1 MSCRIRLRDGGRPK
15 AWLGAAISLVGGLMS
30 SIRQADAQRAQA
42 RRERELEGFKN
53 TSSLA
58 ANMTT
63 QNSLTANANKAYQ
76 NMFRTQFRNGG
87 RLRNV
92 SGMVVQNGGVAQ
104 PIGNNTFLL
113 RGMSHDDTDS
123 KGRSGIYL
131 KLNGREVEAEGGEVL
146 HKDGNEFK
154 IISNRIGSNGESFA
168 NQVIDGANPNEVY
181 AEQEATKRRRLR
193 LGGFSSP
200 VREIAAYGWPTKVWN
215 TFLTRGSRM
224 LGFDRDNKEYQNALS
239 RAKAVVANI
248 PTEINGRRVSGVI
261 TNPEDLVEYNP
272 ITNTY
277 SVRNPYI
284 STGIAPS
291 GAFRVNPAKIARGVQ
306 QTTRIATSVRNSMR
320 GQIAANNARTAAKAT
335 EQANRAAAAIEAERR
350 AQAALKSIGATA
362 DNAQTVYR
370 NAYAGA
376 RTGSGSARDLIDLRR
391 LYTGNP
397 GLPPLGGVPEGSLN
411 FRTGI
416 NLGTNARKVLPYVAG
431 IGGAGTIIGGATYL
445 ARNNAS
451 NRTYPTTTPRIN
463 LGYTGVNP
471 SVLDSTK
478 VDSSLVV
485 PTDSI
490 VRDSTFIPVDS
501 IKVNGQQVN
510 TVLPNDTIV
519 ASLANPNSVTAVNTE
534 TDPLTLAEQQAGVVP
549 PTSTGPARVTTSN
562 TPTVTNSGTTTN
574 KPAQSSNS
582 MTAEERN
589 RILRQGFGPYT
600 TNYDNYGFLRT
611 DADTSYPNGVR
622 QDMQNR
628 VAADMTDLEYNP
640 NSGALEPSP
649 TVSVD
654 ESLPTNRL
662 GMRLST
668 GDWINAGVGV
678 LGSILSNSILQRS
691 LRNMG
696 NYTPLRPIPYQA
708 GKLVTNFSINPQ
720 LAEQERQRYEGF
732 RDIDR
737 TTASSVGNLA
747 RKNTINVSTTNAE
760 NQLFGQKQ
768 NIETELLNKDTLN
781 QQHISNMNT
790 REYNMW
796 RDRVNEYNRG
806 IGQARASS
814 NVAMIQGIGDSIS
827 GLIESGMNNYN
838 RDLDRRAL
846 AAASEPGTIE
856 RLINFGYPLDQQTY
870 ASIAIN
876 SKNKDSR
883 ELAFSKLT
891 KRNQRRLR
899 NGGLYVS

>member
-131 KLNGREVEAEGGEVL
+131 NLNGRDVEAEGGEIL
-146 HKDGNEFK
+146 HKNGNEFE
-154 IISNRIGSNGESFA
+154 IISDRIGYGGQSYADHVLNGE
-168 NQVIDGANPNEVY
+168 NPDY
-181 AEQEATKRRRLR
+181 IFDMQENNKRRRLR
-193 LGGFSSP
+193 TGGYSSP
-200 VREIAAYGWPTKVWN
+200 VREIAALGDSYPPYTSWFDLEPGLW
-215 TFLTRGSRM
+215 TRGISVTDKYPQRNW
-224 LGFDRDNKEYQNALS
+224 F
-239 RAKAVVANI
+239 VA
-248 PTEINGRRVSGVI
+248 PTFTQATANRVRL
-261 TNPEDLVEYNP
+261 TNPPRLGN
-272 ITNTY
+272 NN
-277 SVRNPYI
+277 RLA
-284 STGIAPS
+284 GRMPS
-291 GAFRVNPAKIARGVQ
+291 
-306 QTTRIATSVRNSMR
+306 
-320 GQIAANNARTAAKAT
+320 
-335 EQANRAAAAIEAERR
+335 
-350 AQAALKSIGATA
+350 
-362 DNAQTVYR
+362 
-370 NAYAGA
+370 
-376 RTGSGSARDLIDLRR
+376 
-391 LYTGNP
+391 
-397 GLPPLGGVPEGSLN
+397 
-411 FRTGI
+411 
-416 NLGTNARKVLPYVAG
+416 
-431 IGGAGTIIGGATYL
+431 
-445 ARNNAS
+445 
-451 NRTYPTTTPRIN
+451 
-463 LGYTGVNP
+463 
-471 SVLDSTK
+471 
-478 VDSSLVV
+478 
-485 PTDSI
+485 
-490 VRDSTFIPVDS
+490 
-501 IKVNGQQVN
+501 
-510 TVLPNDTIV
+510 
-519 ASLANPNSVTAVNTE
+519 
-534 TDPLTLAEQQAGVVP
+534 
-549 PTSTGPARVTTSN
+549 
-562 TPTVTNSGTTTN
+562 
-574 KPAQSSNS
+574 
-582 MTAEERN
+582 
-589 RILRQGFGPYT
+589 
-600 TNYDNYGFLRT
+600 NYDFLKT
-611 DADTSYPNGVR
+611 QADIDYENRVR

-732 RDIDR
+732 RDVDR